1 MSYDII
7 STRKRKTMKIV
18 KPIDIYN
25 AIKKY
30 GKKKQECFI
39 VITLNSVKDIIAI
52 HIATIG
58 LVNQTIIH
66 AREIFKHVFL
76 DNAVGLI
83 IAHNHPSKELQPSA
97 DDIEITKHIS
107 KASKIMG
114 IHFIDHLIINHKTFY
129 SFRQNGKIL

>member
-25 AIKKY
+25 AIKRY
-30 GKKKQECFI
+30 GKKKQEYFI

-83 IAHNHPSKELQPSA
+83 VAHNHPSKAIQPSN

-107 KASKIMG
+107 KVSKIMG
-114 IHFIDHLIINHKTFY
+114 IHFLDHLIINQKSYY
-129 SFRQNGKIL
+129 SFRQNGKML

>member
-1 MSYDII
+1 MYYDIV
-7 STRKRKTMKIV
+7 STRKRKTMKIN

-25 AIKKY
+25 AIKRY
-30 GKKKQECFI
+30 GNQKQEYFI

-83 IAHNHPSKELQPSA
+83 IAHNHPSKELKPSA
-97 DDIEITKHIS
+97 DDIDITKHIS
-107 KASKIMG
+107 EVSKIMG
-114 IHFIDHLIINHKTFY
+114 IHFLDHLIINKKTFY
-129 SFRQNGKIL
+129 SFRQNGKIS